1 MASPNA
7 YTPGGSSGARLATR
21 PLLMSGKIWYVCN
34 ASTANGLDDV
44 GTAGQQRKRPLI
56 TTAQAITNASAGDTI
71 QYLAGHV
78 ETVTV
83 TIAANKAGLHFIS
96 EGTAATRA
104 VLTTASAIPVM
115 TISASG
121 VWVENITFTLT
132 HASASCILT
141 SGALTGL
148 QHIDCSFTA
157 TLANAVL
164 VSWASAIT
172 GGRLKGCA
180 FAANGTSTSTIPA
193 VGWLIGAVCVDTEVD
208 TCTFSGG
215 PDASYLG
222 WTSYALRATSAVT
235 RFTMIDCDFLNDS
248 DMQLATGSIY
258 KIHRR
263 NTSGSALAE
272 LTA

>member
-1 MASPNA
+1 
-7 YTPGGSSGARLATR
+7 
-21 PLLMSGKIWYVCN
+21 MSGKIWYVCN
-34 ASTANGLDDV
+34 ASGANGLDDV
-44 GTAGQQRKRPLI
+44 SPAGQQRKRPLL

-71 QYLAGHV
+71 QYLAGHS
-78 ETVTV
+78 ETVSS

-96 EGTAATRA
+96 EGTTATRA
-104 VLTTASAIPVM
+104 LLTTASAVPVM

-121 VWVENITFTLT
+121 VWTENISFTVT

-141 SGALTGL
+141 SGSLTGV
-148 QHIDCSFTA
+148 QHIDCSFST
-157 TLANAVL
+157 TLANAAL

-172 GGRLKGCA
+172 GGRLDGCTFTSNA
-180 FAANGTSTSTIPA
+180 TATANIPA

-208 TCTFSGG
+208 TCTWSGG
-215 PDASYLG
+215 PDAGYLG

-235 RFTMIDCDFLNDS
+235 RMTMIDCDFLNDS

-263 NTSGSALAE
+263 NLSGSALAE
-272 LTA
+272 LTS